1 MAASR
6 TEDGG
11 PPEPPPRRYLITAT
25 VPRVPAFPHLERPE
39 LARDVRRVE
48 DLFVGLL
55 GYERAAVTGPD
66 PTKEQLLKALRA
78 FAVSDERRPDDYVV
92 LYFAGHGAVA
102 EQSGRHY
109 LLTADSDG
117 DLRGTA
123 LPTEDLVAQLWEETG
138 IERLLV
144 LLDAC
149 HSEAGLEEALGGA
162 LRDRRFRPTG
172 GRSPGNGLV
181 MIASSRRK
189 QETAPGALSSAF
201 DRAVRREA
209 MYAGRVPRHLRLDD
223 VMERVSR
230 DPEVPDWQEPVVH
243 TVHCTSGSPLF
254 LPNPRHVPGARDRRV
269 DEGDELFARF
279 ARGRE
284 ERKAEL
290 TAHFDP
296 RARGT
301 DVPASEVAY
310 FTGRHA
316 ALRTVTAWLAPERAD
331 ERLCLVTGDPGS
343 GKSALLGLV
352 TVLADTRRR
361 ASLPRDGL
369 PADAVPA
376 PGALHDSVLAS
387 HKSTRQILDRLGAAA
402 GMGGVES
409 PDALVRT
416 LQRRTEPLVVILDAV
431 DEALAPQE
439 VVDMV
444 LALTDPALGLPLRLL
459 LAARRHVTDQLSTGV
474 LRVDLDDERY
484 VDPPAVRAYVRKLFA
499 APGSTLADHRADH
512 LGAIADAVAEAAG
525 RSFLVALITA
535 RTLVREAPPADPY
548 DPAWRAGLPTRP
560 GQAMQRD
567 LERRLGEGTRRAR
580 DLLLPL
586 AFAQG
591 AGLPWGGV
599 WPGLATALAGREY
612 TSEDIVWL
620 REVAGSYLVETE
632 EDGESVY
639 RVYHRALIDH
649 LRAGHATRSAQR
661 TVTRVLRTTDHPYV
675 RRYLARHAAEG
686 GVLDDLVQDASFVLR
701 AHPGPLLAA
710 LPALRTPAG
719 QAAGQ
724 ALRDLEPLLRDH
736 GGGGPDPT
744 ALARLRLAAVCRRAD
759 ALARSCDLDVPLPWR
774 ARWAVWDPRE
784 GDRSLAGLPG
794 GRGVVVP
801 MPRGGARVVEPGEGG
816 ESLVRGRDLV
826 TGRAVRTRRLPFT
839 LYDTTLTALPALG
852 PCVAVL
858 SADFGDVRSV
868 TRRVLGRSE
877 PTQRPGSALVRRL
890 LGQAAD
896 RAGRGTPVRREVSEA
911 RLLHVWRLDGTADTG
926 TWRLPAHPT
935 LDQEGHARGLVPAE
949 ELTVLRARGGTRY
962 AALRFTGGQVVV
974 HALAETSDLPDL
986 PRRRWRQIHPTDQAL
1001 YNQLRAQRMAT
1012 VSATLGPEVPGAGRH
1027 LRLPPVTRCVAP
1039 AGALPGELLL
1049 GHADGSVTVYAA
1061 DRHLPRRFTP
1071 GHEGAVTALEV
1082 VRPDGEGRLL
1092 VSAGR
1097 DGSVRLTAL
1106 DTGEPVRTL
1115 HRGAAAVSAVAVHRV
1130 EPDGQWLAAVATAD
1144 GLLHRIDVASGRPV
1158 GRPTRCGGAG
1168 ERALTTLDLHGRP
1181 SALVRQPGRPGA
1193 QVYALDTGERIGA
1206 PASRHEVTALCTV
1219 NGTVWVGGSDGVVR
1233 CWPTE
1238 HAANTTRVDAHD
1250 ERILALGVIRGPRGV
1265 PAVVSVGQDHM
1276 IRCWSADGTAHEL
1289 WHRSVPRPHPWEV
1302 PLIGAAAVGS
1312 TADGRDVVVTG
1323 EYGGVVRVLVLRN
1336 GLAVAEQRFTVPET
1350 VTALCVGR
1358 VRGRDVV
1365 VVGTGTGRV
1374 SCWDVTGARWYA
1386 RGPAPD
1392 RERWTTALALGPD
1405 GSGRLAVGADDGTV
1419 QEWLLPGCRPLG
1431 PPRTVHTRVAA
1442 RDPLPGS
1449 TARVTGVAHVPGPDG
1464 PLLVSAG
1471 SDGRLEE
1478 VAGGPGHGLPAPAS
1492 VLTATAEG
1500 VLCGDER
1507 GDVFL
1512 LGRSGREWRMLRA
1525 LESVR
1530 PVTAVAVVEG
1540 RDRTDVVAGGPDGEI
1555 AVRDLRDGTAR
1566 GRLRPVSDGPVAA
1579 LSTEDGPGPVLLSRS
1594 VHGVVERWD
1603 LTDPARA
1610 WLGVADLRHR
1620 DTPGV
1625 WRLRLGRRRV
1635 LASWTDFARRLE
1647 TRTEVPS
1654 TLPDVVRLVVRQ
1666 KLTRRAPDPSLT
1678 GLLFRDL
1685 DDGTLFQGDMLGF
1698 GVQHVVARDDPVR
1711 PELFLAWNERVH
1723 IYGVDPDDPA
1733 RAEIVGA
1740 YYAPFPIRHMAPL
1753 PGLRCA
1759 VAGDGPGE
1767 FALLG
1772 PGILDQHVPVTIPS
1786 VVTGLS
1792 AGPDGTLAVATP
1804 NGLVVLQ
1811 VPSEVPE
1818 SSAPPEPF
1826 APSDER

>member
-1 MAASR
+1 MAAFP

-25 VPRVPAFPHLERPE
+25 VPRVHAFPDLERPE
-39 LARDVRRVE
+39 LASDVHRVE

-55 GYERAAVTGPD
+55 GHERVAVTGPD

-92 LYFAGHGAVA
+92 LYFAGHGALA

-109 LLTADSDG
+109 LLTADSDR

-123 LPTEDLVAQLWEETG
+123 LPTEELVAQLWEETG

-149 HSEAGLEEALGGA
+149 HAEAGLDEALRGA
-162 LRDRRFRPTG
+162 LQDRRFRPTS
-172 GRSPGNGLV
+172 GRGPGNGLV
-181 MIASSRRK
+181 MVASSRRK
-189 QETAPGALSSAF
+189 QETAPGALSAAL

-209 MYAGRVPRHLRLDD
+209 TFAGRVPEHLRLDD
-223 VMERVSR
+223 VLKRVAS
-230 DPEVPDWQEPVVH
+230 DPDVPTWQEPVVA
-243 TVHCTSGSPLF
+243 TAHCTSGLPSF
-254 LPNPRHVPGARDRRV
+254 LPNPRHVRGAQGRRV

-279 ARGRE
+279 TRGRE

-316 ALRTVTAWLAPERAD
+316 ALRTIGAWLAPERAD

-352 TVLADTRRR
+352 TVLADPRRR

-369 PADAVPA
+369 PADALPA

-402 GMGGVES
+402 GMGTVES
-409 PDALVRT
+409 SAALVRT
-416 LQRRTEPLVVILDAV
+416 LQRRTEPLVVVLDAV
-431 DEALAPQE
+431 DEALVPQE
-439 VVDMV
+439 VVDLV

-459 LAARRHVTDQLSTGV
+459 VAARRHVTDQLSSGV

-484 VDPPAVRAYVRKLFA
+484 VDPPAVRAYVRKLFG

-535 RTLVREAPPADPY
+535 RTLIREEPPADPY

-567 LERRLGEGTRRAR
+567 LERRLGDGTRRAR

-599 WPGLATALAGREY
+599 WPSLATALAGREY

-649 LRAGHATRSAQR
+649 LRAGHATGFAQR
-661 TVTRVLRTTDHPYV
+661 TVTRVLRATDHPYA

-701 AHPGPLLAA
+701 ARPGPLLAA

-736 GGGGPDPT
+736 EGGGPDPT

-759 ALARSCDLDVPLPWR
+759 ALARSCDQGVPLPWR
-774 ARWAVWDPRE
+774 ARWAVWDARE

-801 MPRGGARVVEPGEGG
+801 MPGGGARVVEPGDRG
-816 ESLVRGRDLV
+816 EALVRGRDLV

-839 LYDTTLTALPALG
+839 LYDTTLTVLPALG

-868 TRRVLGRSE
+868 TRRVLGSSE
-877 PTQRPGSALVRRL
+877 PKERPGFPLAHRL
-890 LGQAAD
+890 PGRAD
-896 RAGRGTPVRREVSEA
+896 PAGRGTTVRREVAEA
-911 RLLHVWRLDGTADTG
+911 RLLHVWRLDGTAGTD

-949 ELTVLRARGGTRY
+949 ELTVLRARGGPRY

-974 HALAETSDLPDL
+974 HALAETSDLPGL

-1027 LRLPPVTRCVAP
+1027 LRLPPVTRCAP
-1039 AGALPGELLL
+1039 AGALPDELLL

-1061 DRHLPRRFTP
+1061 DRHLTRRFAP

-1130 EPDGQWLAAVATAD
+1130 EPDGVEPGGVEPDGQWLAAVATAD

-1181 SALVRQPGRPGA
+1181 SVLVRLPGRPGA

-1206 PASRHEVTALCTV
+1206 PATRHEVTALCTV

-1302 PLIGAAAVGS
+1302 PLIGAAAVGA

-1323 EYGGVVRVLVLRN
+1323 EYGGLVRVLVLRG

-1392 RERWTTALALGPD
+1392 RERWTTAVALGPD
-1405 GSGRLAVGADDGTV
+1405 GRLAVGADDGTV
-1419 QEWLLPGCRPLG
+1419 QEWLLPACRPLG

-1449 TARVTGVAHVPGPDG
+1449 TARVTGVAHLPGPDG
-1464 PLLVSAG
+1464 PSLVSAG
-1471 SDGRLEE
+1471 SDGRLED
-1478 VAGGPGHGLPAPAS
+1478 VSGGPGHGLPAPAT
-1492 VLTATAEG
+1492 VLTSTTEG

-1512 LGRSGREWRMLRA
+1512 LGRSGQKWRTLRA

-1540 RDRTDVVAGGPDGEI
+1540 ADRTDVVAGGPDGEI

-1566 GRLRPVSDGPVAA
+1566 GRLRPISDGGVAA
-1579 LSTEDGPGPVLLSRS
+1579 LSTEDGSGPVLLSRS
-1594 VHGVVERWD
+1594 AHGVVERWD
-1603 LTDPARA
+1603 LTEPARA

-1620 DTPGV
+1620 DTPGE

-1635 LASWTDFARRLE
+1635 LASWPDFSRRLE
-1647 TRTEVPS
+1647 TRTEVWAA
-1654 TLPDVVRLVVRQ
+1654 VRDGLRMMVRQ
-1666 KLTRRAPDPSLT
+1666 KLARRAPDPSLT

-1685 DDGTLFQGDMLGF
+1685 DEGTLFQGDVMGF
-1698 GVQHVVARDDPVR
+1698 GAQHVVARDDPVR
-1711 PELFLAWNERVH
+1711 PELFLGWDERVH
-1723 IYGVDPDDPA
+1723 VYGVDPDDPA
-1733 RAEIVGA
+1733 RAELVGA
-1740 YYAPFPIRHMAPL
+1740 WYAPFPIRHLAPL
-1753 PGLRCA
+1753 PGPRCA

-1767 FALLG
+1767 LALLG
-1772 PGILDQHVPVTIPS
+1772 PGILDRDVPVTIPS
-1786 VVTGLS
+1786 VVVGLS

-1804 NGLVVLQ
+1804 NGLVVLE
-1811 VPSEVPE
+1811 VPSEVP
-1818 SSAPPEPF
+1818 